1 MEQDY
6 FSTRATVREYTDE
19 EVSDEMLRDVI
30 QKAVHAPTCGNMQL
44 YSVIVT
50 RNREMKSRLEPLHFN
65 QPASTGCNII
75 LTICADFCLP
85 PAQQDLED

>member
-30 QKAVHAPTCGNMQL
+30 LTN
-44 YSVIVT
+44 Y
-50 RNREMKSRLEPLHFN
+50 
-65 QPASTGCNII
+65 II
-75 LTICADFCLP
+75 LNSHILSQIANLIFFLLNFASKLSIMLKT
-85 PAQQDLED
+85 

>member
-30 QKAVHAPTCGNMQL
+30 QKAVHAPTRQ
-44 YSVIVT
+44 YAVIF
-50 RNREMKSRLEPLHFN
+50 L
-65 QPASTGCNII
+65 
-75 LTICADFCLP
+75 
-85 PAQQDLED
+85 

>member
-30 QKAVHAPTCGNMQL
+30 QKAEIGRASC
-44 YSVIVT
+44 
-50 RNREMKSRLEPLHFN
+50 RERVS
-65 QPASTGCNII
+65 
-75 LTICADFCLP
+75 
-85 PAQQDLED
+85 